1 MVTPAPIDNNE
12 SAIDETSTGGRD
24 FECHRP
30 VLTRYFRRHW
40 GRESEIEDLVQEALL
55 RLIRSPRPIDNEEAY
70 VVRIAGNL
78 IRDRLRREQSHQAKQ
93 HVSLDENIAYL
104 TTEEPGCERVYES
117 KRQWDQ
123 VLAALHE
130 LSPRCCQ
137 VFLLQRY
144 EGWTY
149 TAIAKHLG
157 ISASAVEK
165 HMMRALLHLQT
176 RLMDR

>member
-1 MVTPAPIDNNE
+1 MVNPVSTDMTA
-12 SAIDETSTGGRD
+12 AGTGGASSSLRD
-24 FECHRP
+24 VECHRP
-30 VLTRYFRRHW
+30 VLTRYFRHHW
-40 GRESEIEDLVQEALL
+40 GRESDIEDLVQEALL
-55 RLIRSPRPIDNEEAY
+55 RLIRTPRDIDNEEAY
-70 VVRIAGNL
+70 VVRVAGNL
-78 IRDRLRREQSHQAKQ
+78 IRDRLRRDQSHLAKQ
-93 HVSLDENIAYL
+93 HIPLDDNIAFL
-104 TTEEPGCERVYES
+104 ATEEPGCERVYEG

-123 VLAALHE
+123 LLAALEE
-130 LSPRCCQ
+130 LSPRCRH

-176 RLMDR
+176 RLTDR